1 MLLDRKWAR
10 ENIPHFKPVIDACGE
25 NEGIEISL
33 TCNADAFH
41 FLIDFLKETTEQE
54 RIELVLSRVTTS
66 NCLNM
71 LVTAEFLKLE

>member
-1 MLLDRKWAR
+1 
-10 ENIPHFKPVIDACGE
+10 V
-25 NEGIEISL
+25 
-33 TCNADAFH
+33 DAFH